1 MFKLLAESRP
11 LAEVSAFL
19 DLFLSSSWSGTPK
32 PSLSTRKQFI
42 ITLSNAN
49 FFLQI
54 DVTAHVRFMINMIKK
69 LLSFKNCAFSYFRT
83 TLGFLFVVAYLTGL
97 GQSPSKSINNNP
109 LKAQASLLLNS
120 LPQGSNSALS
130 INLELAPDFHAY
142 VDQFRLSLLEPE
154 GLQLSQF
161 EILPVVDFT
170 DFVSKKIK
178 KGVRA
183 NAQLKAVIGVPEGF
197 SLGPIKAKLELT
209 YQACAPTFCLLP
221 KKLVVPLEFEVI
233 ESKGEPS
240 LQDSLSGGN
249 LFSQARDKGWFF
261 IFLTVFLAGL
271 LTSFTPCVFPM
282 IPITLAVIGSV
293 GTKKSRLKNFGVTLV
308 YVCGIALSYSL
319 LGVGA
324 ALTGSIFGSI
334 LGHPSVAIGFAIIF
348 TLMALGSF
356 GLIEIQAP
364 LFIRRRLGTYQSKSR
379 WLGAFLSGLLAGV
392 IAGPCVGPV
401 LVAILAFVAQTKDPF
416 MGFLLL
422 FTFAVGMGQ
431 MFLAL
436 GLFTEFIHKLPKAGP
451 WMNITKFA
459 FGTTMMALALFY
471 LQPITQPQIF
481 DGLIGLVLILISS
494 IHGAFGPLQKSSP
507 IRSFTKGFMLTGFLV
522 GVLFVVKAFIPEPF
536 KGGSDAN
543 LPTEN
548 SELLHGW
555 QPFSPVLLDKAIANN
570 QPVIID
576 FYADWCVACK
586 ELETRTFSD
595 PRVIEKIK
603 KFLPLRY
610 DATRPSEEFESLRQK
625 FNILGLPT
633 LVIYDGKE
641 WRTDLTLTGFEDA
654 NAFLKRLSLD

>member
-1 MFKLLAESRP
+1 MKKKLLA
-11 LAEVSAFL
+11 L
-19 DLFLSSSWSGTPK
+19 
-32 PSLSTRKQFI
+32 
-42 ITLSNAN
+42 
-49 FFLQI
+49 
-54 DVTAHVRFMINMIKK
+54 
-69 LLSFKNCAFSYFRT
+69 NCAFFYFRT
-83 TLGFLFVVAYLTGL
+83 TLSFLFVVASLTGL
-97 GQSPSKSINNNP
+97 GQSPSRSINNNP
-109 LKAQASLLLNS
+109 LKAQASLLVNS
-120 LPQGSNSALS
+120 VPQGSNSPLK
-130 INLELAPDFHAY
+130 IDLELAPDFHAY
-142 VDQFRLSLLEPE
+142 VDQFQLSLLEPE

-161 EILPVVDFT
+161 EILPIVDFT
-170 DFVSKKIK
+170 DFVTKKIK

-183 NAQLKAVIGVPEGF
+183 SAQLKCVLGVPEGF

-221 KKLVVPLEFEVI
+221 KKLVVPLEFEVV
-233 ESKGEPS
+233 ESKVEPS
-240 LQDSLSGGN
+240 PQGAHSEGN
-249 LFSQARDKGWFF
+249 LFSQAHDKGWLF

-293 GTKKSRLKNFGVTLV
+293 GTKRSRLQNFGVSLV
-308 YVCGIALSYSL
+308 YVGGIALSYSL

-334 LGHPSVAIGFAIIF
+334 LGHPSVAIGFAFIF

-379 WLGAFLSGLLAGV
+379 WVGAFLSGLLAGV

-416 MGFLLL
+416 MGFSLL

-431 MFLAL
+431 LFLAL
-436 GLFTEFIHKLPKAGP
+436 GLSTEFIHKLPKAGP

-471 LQPITQPQIF
+471 LRPITHPQLF
-481 DGLIGLVLILISS
+481 DGLIGLVLILVSS
-494 IHGAFGPLQKSSP
+494 IHGAFSPLQKSSP
-507 IRSFTKGFMLTGFLV
+507 IRSLTKGFMLTGFLV
-522 GVLFVVKAFIPEPF
+522 GVLFVAKAFVPEPF
-536 KGGSDAN
+536 KRDSNVN
-543 LPTEN
+543 LPNEK

-555 QPFSPVLLDKAIANN
+555 QPFSSVLLDNAIAKN

-595 PRVIEKIK
+595 PRVIQKIK
-603 KFLPLRY
+603 NFLPLRF
-610 DATRPSEEFESLRQK
+610 DATHTSEEFESLRQK

-633 LVIYDGKE
+633 IVIYDGKE
-641 WRTDLTLTGFEDA
+641 WRADLTLTGFEDA
-654 NAFLKRLSLD
+654 NAFLKRLNLD